1 VEEKKRE
8 RGNTATRTVRPMK
21 GSASANDEPVCSK
34 FVATVSMM
42 MMSEGISRITTSPVV
57 SAFLASAV

>member
-1 VEEKKRE
+1 
-8 RGNTATRTVRPMK
+8 MK